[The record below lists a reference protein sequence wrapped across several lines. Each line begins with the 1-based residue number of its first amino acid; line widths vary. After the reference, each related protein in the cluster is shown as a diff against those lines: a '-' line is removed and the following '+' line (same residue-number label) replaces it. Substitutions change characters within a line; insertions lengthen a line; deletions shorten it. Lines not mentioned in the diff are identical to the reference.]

1 MKFTKLLV
9 AIPVIAFALT
19 YSSCQNDEKITQE
32 DEMAEG
38 LNEEPSE
45 AEKDFIASLDINLN
59 DAVLQDFIYPDGT
72 TEPQYIVEGDIA
84 MTVEE
89 FEKLQA
95 SPEELEATLRQYR
108 SYNLCDSPQTISVI
122 GYTGGGGYG
131 LTNKMQTALG
141 WAINNYNN
149 INTGLNFTLTYGTNY
164 SSYDMVVYRVPNGEV
179 GGVAGFPYS
188 NGNPYKWV
196 QIFSGMDN
204 YNTNTNEHVIT
215 HEIGHCVGL
224 RHTDWWN
231 RASCGSGGG
240 EGANPSGAVHV
251 PGTPTNIDWNSVMLA
266 CFGSNEDGEFGFYDE
281 VALEY
286 LY

>member
-9 AIPVIAFALT
+9 AIPVIAFALFIT
-19 YSSCQNDEKITQE
+19 ACQTDGPATQE
-32 DEMAEG
+32 DEVAEG
-38 LNEEPSE
+38 LTEELTE
-45 AEKDFIASLDINLN
+45 AEEDFIASLDVNLN
-59 DAVLQDFIYPDGT
+59 DAELQDFVFPDGS
-72 TEPQYIVEGDIA
+72 TEPRYIVEGDIA
-84 MTVEE
+84 LTVEE
-89 FEKLQA
+89 FEQLQL
-95 SPEELEATLRQYR
+95 STGELEATIRQYR
-108 SYNLCDSPQTISVI
+108 TYNLCNSPQTINVI

-131 LTNKMQTALG
+131 LTNKMQTALS

-149 INTGLNFTLTYGTNY
+149 INTGLYFTLTYGTNY
-164 SSYDMVVYRVPNGEV
+164 NPYDIVVYRVPNGNV

-231 RASCGSGGG
+231 RASCGGGS
-240 EGANPSGAVHV
+240 EGANPDGAVHV

-266 CFGSNEDGEFGFYDE
+266 CFGSNEDGEFGYYDQ

>member
-1 MKFTKLLV
+1 MKYTKLFS
-9 AIPVIAFALT
+9 AFAALT
-19 YSSCQNDEKITQE
+19 LSLLIISCQGDENVVQE

-38 LNEEPSE
+38 LQEGLTPEEE
-45 AEKDFIASLDINLN
+45 EFIASLDINLE
-59 DAVLQDFIYPDGT
+59 DAVLQDFAYPDGT
-72 TEPQYIVEGDIA
+72 TEPQYIIEGDIA
-84 MTVEE
+84 MSVEE
-89 FEKLQA
+89 FERLKE

-108 SYNLCDSPQTISVI
+108 TYNLCDSPQTINVI

-131 LTNKMQTALG
+131 LTNKMKTALG
-141 WAINNYNN
+141 WAVNNYNN
-149 INTGLNFTLTYGTNY
+149 INTGLTFTLTYGTNY
-164 SSYDMVVYRVPNGEV
+164 DSYDIVVYRVPNGQV
-179 GGVAGFPYS
+179 GGVAGFPYA

-231 RASCGSGGG
+231 RASCGGGS
-240 EGANPSGAVHV
+240 ESANPSGAVNV

-266 CFGSNEDGEFGFYDE
+266 CFGSNEDGEFGFYDK